1 MTDKTSFKSR
11 GHFVFN
17 ERCLSKDASLLHTP
31 KEHVRKPHCV
41 YKMASRGGAISAF
54 HHVGH
59 VNLPSCGPNSCFSI
73 RRILDLPE
81 ESVDERSYCSS
92 NSPLSESCTVS
103 VPAVLPRKVL
113 PVVSHHGDN
122 VSCRGLIN
130 WQQFPLTAYSHW
142 SYGTFSLNN
151 QGFPLGK
158 WISSKHTHLKAV
170 VSLLMSMSHTCMPA

>member
-11 GHFVFN
+11 GPLCLQREMPFQ
-17 ERCLSKDASLLHTP
+17 RCEPTSVTHP
-31 KEHVRKPHCV
+31 RKPHCV
-41 YKMASRGGAISAF
+41 YKMASRGSTIAAF

-59 VNLPSCGPNSCFSI
+59 VNPPSCGPNSSFSI

-81 ESVDERSYCSS
+81 ESADDCSYCSS
-92 NSPLSESCTVS
+92 NSPLAESCTVS

-113 PVVSHHGDN
+113 PMVYHHGDN

-130 WQQFPLTAYSHW
+130 WQQFPLTPNSYW
-142 SYGTFSLNN
+142 SYETFSLNN

-158 WISSKHTHLKAV
+158 
-170 VSLLMSMSHTCMPA
+170 

>member
-1 MTDKTSFKSR
+1 MPFQRCEPTSHTQGTCKEATLR
-11 GHFVFN
+11 LQDGV
-17 ERCLSKDASLLHTP
+17 ERW
-31 KEHVRKPHCV
+31 R
-41 YKMASRGGAISAF
+41 YSAF

-59 VNLPSCGPNSCFSI
+59 VNPPSCGPNSCFSI

-92 NSPLSESCTVS
+92 NSPLGESCTVC

-113 PVVSHHGDN
+113 PMVSHHGDN

-130 WQQFPLTAYSHW
+130 WQQFPLAAYSHW

-158 WISSKHTHLKAV
+158 
-170 VSLLMSMSHTCMPA
+170 